1 MHKSMTQPSA
11 ASNLKRVTTQKDNN
25 SRTGRSN
32 RNIQCRRR
40 VPATRS
46 IHAPLA
52 DLHLNLPEIHAL
64 HALSPGRGVSAETP
78 HTTTDR
84 LKRISRQL
92 LECGCQSGSDLAPA
106 LDERP
111 ISRSRTLIFKNA
123 NLAKVLSVIAALC
136 ITTISLQARLTP
148 EQRAQLPPPATET
161 IDFKRDIQPIV
172 EKSCVKCHGR
182 GRNKGGFVFETR
194 ETLLKGSDSGPVVV
208 QGNSA
213 ESLLI
218 ELVSGLDPDS
228 VMPAKGTKLTA
239 HEVSLMRAWI
249 DQGLKWDAAI
259 TFAKKPP
266 VNLKPRKPELPK
278 SKDNP
283 IDTILRGYFNS
294 GWFKERK
301 ISEYSKP
308 VDDRTFARRV
318 YLDTIGLIPTA
329 SELDQFLENRSSK
342 KREDV
347 VRTLLARQNDYA
359 QHWMTFWDDML
370 RNDYRGTGYIDGG
383 RKQITGWL
391 YSALATNMPY
401 DQFVAK
407 LVDPTPES
415 EGFAR
420 GIVWRGVVNASQTPE
435 MQAAQNIS
443 QVFMGVN
450 LKCASCHDSF
460 INDWTLA
467 DSYGMASIY
476 SEKPLELVQCD
487 KPLGK
492 TAAVKFLYPELG
504 ALDASAPKPERVKRL
519 AELITSREDGRL
531 SRTIVNRLWARF
543 FGRGLVEPVDDMEQP
558 AWNQDLLDWL
568 AADLVDH
575 SYDLKH
581 TIETILTSRAYQMP
595 TVPAGESNAKEY
607 VFRGPQVRRLT
618 AEEFVD
624 AIGAITGVGNGD
636 AVAEV
641 NFVGAEEKLDPTL
654 EGSPGK
660 PRWIWSE
667 SGSTAKA
674 PAQTV
679 YFRKGIELPGE
690 ATEARMVVTCDNAF
704 KLFVNGKE
712 AGSSKDFTKPRV
724 LDIRKFLKPGHNL
737 IAIAATNDEN
747 APGQTNVDQANPAG
761 LFVYARLRTKS
772 DVRDFGSDA
781 SWKWTAAKADGW
793 EKPDFDDGSWAAAS
807 DLGPANGGPWGLGPK
822 LARLVANQDY
832 ASNCRAVLANAD
844 PLMVALGRPNREQV
858 ITTRAS
864 AATTLQAL
872 ELTNGATLANRL
884 KEGAANLAQEKDT
897 KRIVDHLYLTALG
910 RKPTAAEFAVA
921 NELMGT
927 NARPEGVE
935 DLLWAVCMLPEFQL
949 IR

>member
-1 MHKSMTQPSA
+1 MRTVVWALLVLGLPSA
-11 ASNLKRVTTQKDNN
+11 
-25 SRTGRSN
+25 
-32 RNIQCRRR
+32 
-40 VPATRS
+40 
-46 IHAPLA
+46 HA
-52 DLHLNLPEIHAL
+52 
-64 HALSPGRGVSAETP
+64 
-78 HTTTDR
+78 
-84 LKRISRQL
+84 K
-92 LECGCQSGSDLAPA
+92 
-106 LDERP
+106 
-111 ISRSRTLIFKNA
+111 F
-123 NLAKVLSVIAALC
+123 
-136 ITTISLQARLTP
+136 TP
-148 EQRAQLPPPATET
+148 EQRAKLPPPASET
-161 IDFKRDIQPIV
+161 VDFKRDIQPIV

-194 ETLLKGSDSGPVVV
+194 ESLLKGGDSGPVVIE
-208 QGNSA
+208 GNSA
-213 ESLLI
+213 ESPLI
-218 ELVSGLDPDS
+218 ELVSGIDPDS

-239 HEVSLMRAWI
+239 HEVGLMRAWI
-249 DQGLKWDAAI
+249 DQGIKWDSNI
-259 TFAKKPP
+259 TFARKAP

-278 SKDNP
+278 RAGN
-283 IDTILRGYFNS
+283 
-294 GWFKERK
+294 
-301 ISEYSKP
+301 P
-308 VDDRTFARRV
+308 VDKLLSGYLKEHSVRTGKLVDDGAFARRA
-318 YLDTIGLIPTA
+318 YLDTIGLIPTTK
-329 SELDQFLENRSSK
+329 ELESFLQNRSSK
-342 KREDV
+342 KRDEL
-347 VRTLLARQNDYA
+347 VRSLLARDNDYA

-407 LVDPTPES
+407 LINPTAES
-415 EGFAR
+415 EGFAK
-420 GIVWRGVVNASQTPE
+420 GIIWRGVVNASQTPE

-492 TAAVKFLYPELG
+492 TALVKFLYPELG
-504 ALDASAPKPERVKRL
+504 ALDANAPKPERVKRL
-519 AELITSREDGRL
+519 AEVITSREDGRL

-558 AWNQDLLDWL
+558 AWSQDVLDWL

-575 SYDLKH
+575 GYDLKR
-581 TIETILTSRAYQMP
+581 TIETILTSRAYQMAA
-595 TVPAGESNAKEY
+595 VPATESNGKEF

-624 AIGAITGVGNGD
+624 AVGAITGIGNGD

-641 NFVGAEEKLDPTL
+641 NFVGANEKLDVSL
-654 EGSPGK
+654 GNVPGK
-660 PRWIWSE
+660 PRWIWSD
-667 SGSTAKA
+667 SAAASKA

-679 YFRKGIELPGE
+679 YFRKRIDLPGE
-690 ATEARMVVTCDNAF
+690 AIEARMVLTCDNAF

-712 AGSSKDFTKPRV
+712 AASSKDFAKPKV
-724 LDIRKFLKPGHNL
+724 IDFRKFLKNGSNT
-737 IAIAATNDEN
+737 IAIAATNDEA

-772 DVRDFGSDA
+772 DARDFGSDA
-781 SWKWTAAKADGW
+781 SWKFSANKIEGW
-793 EKPDFDDGSWAAAS
+793 EKPDYDDGSWAAAS
-807 DLGPANGGPWGLGPK
+807 ELGRADAGPWGLGPK

-832 ASNCRAVLANAD
+832 AANCRAVLANAD
-844 PLMVALGRPNREQV
+844 PLMTALGRPNREQV

-872 ELTNGATLANRL
+872 ELTNGATLANRI
-884 KEGAANLAQEKDT
+884 KAGAENLALEKDT
-897 KRIVDHLYLTALG
+897 KRIVERLYLSALG
-910 RKPTAAEFAVA
+910 RKPTSAEFAVA
-921 NELMGT
+921 SDLIGPK
-927 NARPEGVE
+927 ASGEGVE